1 MKRIF
6 HPHITPVVKA
16 ALVLFVLLAVYYF
29 WTQQPLFG
37 LIATLVAVLATDRV
51 LHTTY
56 VFAQNSSGVE
66 ELIITHGRLSR
77 SRVIRVSD
85 IVRITPMRTAF
96 GLSRYLLLHYGTHHL
111 QSVQPDDV
119 KGFIQELKKRQ

>member
-6 HPHITPVVKA
+6 HPHITPVAKA

-29 WTQQPLFG
+29 WTRQPLFG
-37 LIATLVAVLATDRV
+37 LVAVLATDRA

-119 KGFIQELKKRQ
+119 EGFIQELKKRQ

>member
-6 HPHITPVVKA
+6 HHHITPVAKA
-16 ALVLFVLLAVYYF
+16 ALALFVLLAVYYF
-29 WTQQPLFG
+29 WIQQPFYG
-37 LIATLVAVLATDRV
+37 LIATLIAVLATERV

-66 ELIITHGRLSR
+66 ELIISHGRLSR
-77 SRVIRVSD
+77 TRIIRISD

-111 QSVQPDDV
+111 QSVQPDDME
-119 KGFIQELKKRQ
+119 GFIQELKKRQ